1 MILHAVAE
9 VGPLV
14 RVIQTTSGD
23 ANAEATD
30 VVMVESSRKAVSVRV
45 RGGNTLVVTGVALQN
60 IAVNRLRL
68 HGM

>member
-60 IAVNRLRL
+60 IAIN
-68 HGM
+68 